1 MFVKFNCFFQVAIF
15 SATLGY
21 GMDVLGVPSAVG
33 TRDFSHFLKRS
44 ERVRHPLVRSMC
56 ANGSTFEGKAALA

>member
-15 SATLGY
+15 YSTLGKRV
-21 GMDVLGVPSAVG
+21 DDLGVPSAAG

-44 ERVRHPLVRSMC
+44 DWL
-56 ANGSTFEGKAALA
+56 